1 MDYSLL
7 FIVLA
12 VYNFYIKFTEGDFN
26 IVWLILLIGL
36 VIYWGIATY
45 LKYKTNQRLA
55 CQKFKWFI
63 HYLKYILHFRILKCF
78 NKFYNTFSNTSPS
91 PRQLVRVLI
100 PKRPLKPELTYVN
113 HIH

>member
-7 FIVLA
+7 FIVLV

-45 LKYKTNQRLA
+45 LNIRRESKISLSE
-55 CQKFKWFI
+55 I
-63 HYLKYILHFRILKCF
+63 
-78 NKFYNTFSNTSPS
+78 
-91 PRQLVRVLI
+91 
-100 PKRPLKPELTYVN
+100 
-113 HIH
+113 

>member
-45 LKYKTNQRLA
+45 LKYKT
-55 CQKFKWFI
+55 
-63 HYLKYILHFRILKCF
+63 RIKD
-78 NKFYNTFSNTSPS
+78 
-91 PRQLVRVLI
+91 
-100 PKRPLKPELTYVN
+100 
-113 HIH
+113 

>member
-36 VIYWGIATY
+36 VIYWA
-45 LKYKTNQRLA
+45 LQR
-55 CQKFKWFI
+55 
-63 HYLKYILHFRILKCF
+63 
-78 NKFYNTFSNTSPS
+78 T
-91 PRQLVRVLI
+91 
-100 PKRPLKPELTYVN
+100 
-113 HIH
+113 

>member
-45 LKYKTNQRLA
+45 LNIRRESKISLSE
-55 CQKFKWFI
+55 I
-63 HYLKYILHFRILKCF
+63 
-78 NKFYNTFSNTSPS
+78 
-91 PRQLVRVLI
+91 
-100 PKRPLKPELTYVN
+100 
-113 HIH
+113 